1 MRVLLDGRRGG
12 RSRVGRARDL
22 ELKLEGDASWVRR
35 ELADL
40 GERGKSG
47 RGGDV
52 ERKTKGSNSRRNPT
66 SPPLSESRA
75 SQQLSRRE
83 EGTMPD

>member
-22 ELKLEGDASWVRR
+22 ELKLEGDASWVSR
-35 ELADL
+35 ELAELRD
-40 GERGKSG
+40 RGKSG

-52 ERKTKGSNSRRNPT
+52 GRKTKRSNSRRNPI
-66 SPPLSESRA
+66 SPPLSENRA

-83 EGTMPD
+83 EGTMSD